1 MAPHVNVDTQ
11 EITEKSRRE
20 LLRLLES
27 VRGKKSL
34 VIQKSLLGPIG
45 LFTKFSTLQ
54 EYGVEKLFVLENR
67 NVETS
72 LKNVVFLA
80 RGEKPKEVQAVADA
94 IKQIRKDSQT
104 DHDFSIIWVPR
115 RTLLSDRI
123 LEENGVLGEAAIL
136 SCPLYFIALEPD
148 LLSLELDDATSDIY
162 MMNDPTSI
170 YLSAQAIMNI
180 QKRSGLI
187 PRILGKGD
195 NAKRLADLLVKLRAE
210 EDVTSSITPSP
221 GFLSAFGSVPSA
233 TIDSLIIIDRE
244 VDYPT
249 PLLTQLTY
257 AGLLDETF
265 RIQYNTLEASTAIV
279 GAGPAANSSQPSSD
293 TPLKRKVPLDSS
305 DPLYPSLRDLN
316 FALLGPHLNT
326 RARNLAANYESRHR
340 TDASISD
347 LKSFVSKLPSY
358 QAEQA
363 SLKIHTGLA
372 EEILKSTRTP
382 TFSTTLEIQQTFIAS
397 GDSASSTL
405 HEKLESLI
413 AQSVPLPTILRL
425 LSLESTLTGGLR
437 SRDLDSFKRLIL
449 QGYGYQHLLTF
460 SSLEKHGLLTPR
472 QGGNTG
478 YLNPMA
484 ASSVRK
490 VTDYAA
496 VRKSLKLLVDDVD
509 EEAQSD
515 PSYVY
520 SGYAPLSVRL
530 VQCALQRNW
539 GPAADGAGPGAAQ
552 RGRPLLGRGGEDTG
566 PATQVSMSG
575 QGWKGYE
582 DVLARIKGA
591 TVDVVQKGTDEGAS
605 KARQTLMGSGSGTGA
620 GGTPVA
626 TPVVNGSGG
635 LGRGKEGRT
644 VTSIVFFLGG
654 VTYAE
659 VAALRLVGRKISEGR
674 GGENRR
680 LVVATTGVI
689 TGDRLVGG
697 AIEEGTLGD

>member
-11 EITEKSRRE
+11 EITERTRRE

-27 VRGKKSL
+27 VRGKKNL
-34 VIQKSLLGPIG
+34 VVQKSLLGPIG

-67 NVETS
+67 NVETAQ
-72 LKNVVFLA
+72 KNIVFLA
-80 RGEKPKEVQAVADA
+80 RGEKPKEVQTVADS

-123 LEENGVLGEAAIL
+123 LEENGVLGEAAIM
-136 SCPLYFIALEPD
+136 SCPLHFLALDPD
-148 LLSLELDDATSDIY
+148 LLSLELEDATSDIY

-170 YLSAQAIMNI
+170 YLSAQALMTV
-180 QKRSGLI
+180 QKQCGLI

-195 NAKRLADLLVKLRAE
+195 NAKRLADLLLRLRAE
-210 EDVTSSITPSP
+210 EDVTASTSPSG
-221 GFLSAFGSVPSA
+221 GFLSTCGSVPSA
-233 TIDSLIIIDRE
+233 TIDSLVIIDRE
-244 VDYPT
+244 VDYAT

-265 RIQYNTLEASTAIV
+265 RIQYNTLEASTSIV
-279 GAGPAANSSQPSSD
+279 GPGPSSNPSQTAD
-293 TPLKRKVPLDSS
+293 TTPLKRKIPLDSTE
-305 DPLYPSLRDLN
+305 PLFPSLKDLN
-316 FALLGPHLNT
+316 FALLGPNLNT

-372 EEILKSTRTP
+372 EEVMKSTRAP
-382 TFSTTLEIQQTFIAS
+382 LFSSILEIQQTFIAS
-397 GDSASSTL
+397 GDAATTAL
-405 HEKLESLI
+405 HEKIESLI
-413 AQSVPLPTILRL
+413 AQSAPLPTVLRL
-425 LSLESTLTGGLR
+425 LSLSSSLTGGLR
-437 SRDLDSFKRLIL
+437 PRDLDNFKRLVCH
-449 QGYGYQHLLTF
+449 GYGFQHLLTF

-472 QGGNTG
+472 VQSNTG

-484 ASSVRK
+484 GSRGSDRA
-490 VTDYAA
+490 VTDYNSA
-496 VRKSLKLLVDDVD
+496 RKGLKLLVDDVD
-509 EEAQSD
+509 EEAQVD
-515 PSYVY
+515 PSYAY

-530 VQCALQRNW
+530 VQCALQKGW
-539 GPAADGAGPGAAQ
+539 AVAAEGGAKGAT
-552 RGRPLLGRGGEDTG
+552 GTVGEEAG
-566 PATQVSMSG
+566 G
-575 QGWKGYE
+575 QGWKGFE
-582 DVLARIKGA
+582 DVVGRVKGA
-591 TVDVVQKGTDEGAS
+591 TVDVVQRGTEEGAGKS
-605 KARQTLMGSGSGTGA
+605 RGVLKGSGMGGTVPNTPVVGSGTGVGRA
-620 GGTPVA
+620 GG
-626 TPVVNGSGG
+626 
-635 LGRGKEGRT
+635 KQERT

-659 VAALRLVGRKISEGR
+659 VAALRLVGRKIREHK

-680 LVVATTGVI
+680 LVIATTGVI

-697 AIEEGTLGD
+697 AIEEANFG

>member
-11 EITEKSRRE
+11 EITEKTRRE

-27 VRGKKSL
+27 VRGKKNL
-34 VIQKSLLGPIG
+34 VIQKTLLGPIG

-54 EYGVEKLFVLENR
+54 EYGVEKLFVLENQ

-72 LKNVVFLA
+72 QKNIVFLSRA
-80 RGEKPKEVQAVADA
+80 EKPKDVQAVAES

-104 DHDFSIIWVPR
+104 DHDFTIIWVPR

-123 LEENGVLGEAAIL
+123 LEENGVLGEAVIL
-136 SCPLYFIALEPD
+136 SCPLYFISLEPD

-162 MMNDPTSI
+162 MKNDPTSI
-170 YLSAQAIMNI
+170 YLSAQALMNI

-195 NAKRLADLLVKLRAE
+195 NAKRLADLLLRLRAE
-210 EDVTSSITPSP
+210 EDVTASISPSS

-265 RIQYNTLEASTAIV
+265 RIQYNTLEASTSVV
-279 GAGPAANSSQPSSD
+279 GAGPSSGSSQPSSD

-316 FALLGPHLNT
+316 FALLGPQLNT

-372 EEILKSTRTP
+372 EEIMKSTRSSI
-382 TFSTTLEIQQTFIAS
+382 FSSILEIQQTFIAS
-397 GDSASSTL
+397 GDSASTTL
-405 HEKLESLI
+405 HDKIESLI

-425 LSLESTLTGGLR
+425 LCLESALIGGLR
-437 SRDLDSFKRLIL
+437 ARDLENFKRLIL
-449 QGYGYQHLLTF
+449 QGYGYQHMLTF
-460 SSLEKHGLLTPR
+460 SALEKHGLLTPR
-472 QGGNTG
+472 QASNTG

-484 ASSVRK
+484 SSGQRKTTDYTTVRK
-490 VTDYAA
+490 N
-496 VRKSLKLLVDDVD
+496 LKLLVDDVD
-509 EEAQSD
+509 EEAQTD
-515 PSYVY
+515 PSYAY

-539 GPAADGAGPGAAQ
+539 ASAADNAAPRAANGNEGP
-552 RGRPLLGRGGEDTG
+552 P
-566 PATQVSMSG
+566 TQVTG
-575 QGWKGYE
+575 QISFKGYE
-582 DVLARIKGA
+582 DTLSRIRGA
-591 TVDVVQKGTDEGAS
+591 TVDVVQKGSDEGAS
-605 KARQTLMGSGSGTGA
+605 KARQTLKGSGTGA
-620 GGTPVA
+620 GTTTPAA
-626 TPVVNGSGG
+626 TPVVNG
-635 LGRGKEGRT
+635 RGSKEGKT

-659 VAALRLVGRKISEGR
+659 IAALRLVARKIREGR

-680 LVVATTGVI
+680 LVIATTGVI

-697 AIEEGTLGD
+697 AIETGTLGD

>member
-72 LKNVVFLA
+72 QKNVVFLA

-180 QKRSGLI
+180 QRRSGLI

-195 NAKRLADLLVKLRAE
+195 NAKRLADLLVRLRAE
-210 EDVTSSITPSP
+210 EDVTSSISPSP

-397 GDSASSTL
+397 GDSAASAL

-437 SRDLDSFKRLIL
+437 ARDLDSFKRLIL

-460 SSLEKHGLLTPR
+460 SSLEKHGLLVPR

-484 ASSVRK
+484 ASPVRK
-490 VTDYAA
+490 ATDYAA
-496 VRKSLKLLVDDVD
+496 ARKSLKLLVDDVD

-539 GPAADGAGPGAAQ
+539 GAAADGTAAGAGAGA
-552 RGRPLLGRGGEDTG
+552 GAGTGARPLLGGIGAGAGAGGGEDTG
-566 PATQVSMSG
+566 PATQVSVSG
-575 QGWKGYE
+575 QGWRGYE
-582 DVLARIKGA
+582 DVLGRIKGA
-591 TVDVVQKGTDEGAS
+591 TVDVLQKGTDEGAS
-605 KARQTLMGSGSGTGA
+605 KARQTLKG
-620 GGTPVA
+620 
-626 TPVVNGSGG
+626 
-635 LGRGKEGRT
+635 GKEGRT

-659 VAALRLVGRKISEGR
+659 VAALRLVGRKIREGR

-680 LVVATTGVI
+680 LLVATTGVI

-697 AIEEGTLGD
+697 AIEKGTLGD